1 MSRQKAEPKAVTGK
15 TPAKKATAGKVPAK
29 PAYHHGDLRRHVMD
43 EAIAMMRTDGM
54 EALSLR
60 KLAERVGVSPT
71 ALYHHFSDKQA
82 LLCAIGEEGITL
94 FSDLLREGME
104 GVAGPDLEARF
115 QRFVT
120 LYIRFALAN
129 PEIYELLFGRITWKG
144 EGEASEAFRVKA
156 RASFRGYAE
165 VVTGLQA
172 QGFFSAEINPL
183 RLSQIIWGTLHGLC
197 RMYNDGLAFRPDDV
211 EEIGQYA
218 RWLLQRLRAG
228 AGS

>member
-1 MSRQKAEPKAVTGK
+1 MQKAVTGK
-15 TPAKKATAGKVPAK
+15 TPTEKASAK

-43 EAIAMMRTDGM
+43 EAIAMMRAEGM
-54 EALSLR
+54 DALSLR
-60 KLAERVGVSPT
+60 KLAERVGVSPA

-104 GVAGPDLEARF
+104 GDMGLEARF

-120 LYIRFALAN
+120 LYIRFALEN
-129 PEIYELLFGRITWKG
+129 PEIYELLFGRVTWKG

-165 VVTGLQA
+165 VVTSLQA
-172 QGFFSAEINPL
+172 QGLFSPTLNSL

-218 RWLLQRLRAG
+218 RWLLERLRQQG
-228 AGS
+228 QV

>member
-1 MSRQKAEPKAVTGK
+1 MSRQKALQKGVTGK
-15 TPAKKATAGKVPAK
+15 TPASITPAK
-29 PAYHHGDLRRHVMD
+29 AAYHHGDLRRHVMD
-43 EAIAMMRTDGM
+43 EAIAMMRAEGM

-60 KLAERVGVSPT
+60 KLAERVGVSPA

-104 GVAGPDLEARF
+104 GHMGLEARF

-144 EGEASEAFRVKA
+144 EGEASEAFRAKA

-165 VVTGLQA
+165 VITSLQG

-218 RWLLQRLRAG
+218 RWLLERLRQQG
-228 AGS
+228 AGVSRG

>member
-1 MSRQKAEPKAVTGK
+1 MSRQKASQKVVTGK
-15 TPAKKATAGKVPAK
+15 TPAVTAPAK

-43 EAIAMMRTDGM
+43 EAIAMMRAEGM
-54 EALSLR
+54 ESLSLR
-60 KLAERVGVSPT
+60 KLAERVGVSPA

-82 LLCAIGEEGITL
+82 LLCAIGEEGITQ
-94 FSDLLREGME
+94 FSGLLRDGME
-104 GVAGPDLEARF
+104 GDMGLEARF

-120 LYIRFALAN
+120 LYIRFALEN

-165 VVTGLQA
+165 VVTGLQG
-172 QGFFSAEINPL
+172 QGFFSSELNPL

-218 RWLLQRLRAG
+218 RWLLERLRRESVMAG
-228 AGS
+228 K